1 MLVHPEIAQRADAS
15 MKTERP
21 CDYDPEAYAIL
32 QSFDLSQFVF
42 AGEKPDL
49 PRPVALDLFSGRAGV
64 AKQLIKLG
72 APWVLTFEWKRS
84 ASENLLQ
91 PELREKIEKM
101 LRGGAFRAMGAAPIC
116 SSFSIAVT
124 PPVRSSK
131 FPRGIPGMRKG
142 MRKKVSEGNSHNDW
156 LADRVA
162 LCEELQLLWWVEN
175 PDTSWWW
182 RQRRWRRFRD
192 SRGRKLFRLCFC
204 RFGCK
209 WKKPTRIATNT
220 SLAGVRMWCTCTQ
233 KHLQLRGTC
242 RAKGVPWTQVAEPYP
257 RGLCRMLAAAVSTG
271 VGWALKRGLNVAECA
286 KTGTLRVGEA
296 KNPGPRPAKSRHA
309 FSLEEVNTVSAA
321 TLAIES
327 RVLQQ
332 FFGALPQLEMQTSRM
347 FSQKSRQ
354 HCHIVCGAMGTCF
367 FNVVG
372 HCLTSGTCCLQRS
385 AGARVPSLSCRSP
398 GRLWIVGRCKALLFT
413 GLLFLKF
420 LSRQCAA

>member
-1 MLVHPEIAQRADAS
+1 
-15 MKTERP
+15 
-21 CDYDPEAYAIL
+21 
-32 QSFDLSQFVF
+32 
-42 AGEKPDL
+42 
-49 PRPVALDLFSGRAGV
+49 
-64 AKQLIKLG
+64 
-72 APWVLTFEWKRS
+72 
-84 ASENLLQ
+84 
-91 PELREKIEKM
+91 
-101 LRGGAFRAMGAAPIC
+101 
-116 SSFSIAVT
+116 
-124 PPVRSSK
+124 
-131 FPRGIPGMRKG
+131 

-156 LADRVA
+156 LAGMVA

-182 RQRRWRRFRD
+182 RQQRWRRFRD

-209 WKKPTRIATNT
+209 WEKPTRIATNT

-257 RGLCRMLAAAVSTG
+257 GGLGRMLAAAVSTG

-296 KNPGPRPAKSRHA
+296 KKPGPRPAKSRHA

-332 FFGALPQLEMQTSRM
+332 FFAWCTASTGDANFKDVFTKVPAALP
-347 FSQKSRQ
+347 
-354 HCHIVCGAMGTCF
+354 
-367 FNVVG
+367 
-372 HCLTSGTCCLQRS
+372 HCL
-385 AGARVPSLSCRSP
+385 
-398 GRLWIVGRCKALLFT
+398 RCYGDLLFQRGESLFNFRHLLLDELLCHT
-413 GLLFLKF
+413 G
-420 LSRQCAA
+420 SAAEKIKSTRS